1 MTNDKEHEAEKSGEK
16 IQSNQELSGDTK
28 KGCVGTVALLTW
40 FIPPLWPIAIAT
52 TWAMYPKTSKKV
64 ALGLGG
70 ALVVAIVVSMIESSR
85 QQQPVLQPVLQP
97 VQESVPDENLAS
109 TELATVAYSKDEA
122 DIKCRRAVKESLK
135 DPGSMNIGWGDV
147 ESGTYAQN
155 SSEWIVKFPFRARNS
170 FNALT
175 PGFAQCRVSKNT
187 GLVLWSEVNN
197 LD

>member
-1 MTNDKEHEAEKSGEK
+1 MANDNDHEAGETGEN
-16 IQSNQELSGDTK
+16 IQSSQELSSDTK

-40 FIPPLWPIAIAT
+40 FVPPLWPIAIVT

-64 ALGLGG
+64 AFGLGG
-70 ALVVAIVVSMIESSR
+70 ALVIAVVALMIESSR
-85 QQQPVLQPVLQP
+85 QQQPV
-97 VQESVPDENLAS
+97 QESVPDKSLGS

-122 DIKCRRAVKESLK
+122 EIKCRRTVKESLK

-147 ESGTYAQN
+147 ESGTNAQS
-155 SSEWIVKFPFRARNS
+155 SSEWIVKFPFRAKNS
-170 FNALT
+170 FNAVT